1 MAEDAEEEEEEI
13 FPAGLPVPLSTL
25 RGGTR
30 YSAWVQASNALGAAR
45 SPPRRLDLQE
55 LGMSVRPSVRPSI
68 WELRWVL
75 GLCVA
80 VRAAPR
86 CHFREMHGPCG

>member
-55 LGMSVRPSVRPSI
+55 LGMSIRPSVRPS
-68 WELRWVL
+68 VHL
-75 GLCVA
+75 GAALGAGA
-80 VRAAPR
+80 VRGRTRRA
-86 CHFREMHGPCG
+86 EMSL